1 MVDEARNVKPA
12 GIFAIPVEPGRG
24 SIRDYYGTRSC
35 MVMHRY
41 AIGATGA
48 PLFRMFN
55 NRIQAK
61 QVSHNA
67 GVGGSSPPV
76 ATTNPLITKAFFAE

>member
-1 MVDEARNVKPA
+1 
-12 GIFAIPVEPGRG
+12 
-24 SIRDYYGTRSC
+24 
-35 MVMHRY
+35 MHRY

-55 NRIQAK
+55 NKIQAK

-76 ATTNPLITKAFFAE
+76 ATISVQDLFNRLRAGFFAGSAG